1 MEQGAQPGRG
11 WRDPLWKEAINAPCQ
26 VLDTKAGPLFLQDHC
41 PAGVVERLSAESGLH
56 AFACLPEREYQLLLT
71 LAKRPDTKLTLAY
84 TPGREIIGQVTL
96 VPAAGWWQ
104 DLEFTYEMSLE
115 VSSSWRRLGIARQLV
130 ARALQDEVVEELII
144 LGFGLHWHWDTE
156 GLGLTPFRYRARL
169 ARAAAVYGFS
179 EYLTGEPNI
188 SADPANILLV
198 RIGRGVNQN
207 HFNHFVERLLHSDTL
222 PGFSSAQRDRGG
234 KCARAD

>member
-1 MEQGAQPGRG
+1 MEQGVQPGCGR
-11 WRDPLWKEAINAPCQ
+11 RDLLWKEAINAPCQ

-56 AFACLPEREYQLLLT
+56 AFALLPEREYQLLLA

-84 TPGREIIGQVTL
+84 TLGREIVGQVTL

-130 ARALQDEVVEELII
+130 AGALQDEVGEELII
-144 LGFGLHWHWDTE
+144 LGLGLHWHWDTE
-156 GLGLTPFRYRARL
+156 GLGLNPFRYRALL

-188 SADPANILLV
+188 STDPANILLA
-198 RIGRGVNQN
+198 RIGRGVNQKRIN
-207 HFNHFVERLLHSDTL
+207 QFVERLLHSDTL
-222 PGFSSAQRDRGG
+222 PGFSSS
-234 KCARAD
+234 K

>member
-1 MEQGAQPGRG
+1 MGEGGTTGRG
-11 WRDPLWKEAINAPCQ
+11 WSDPLWKEAINAPCQ
-26 VLDTKAGPLFLQDHC
+26 LLDTKAGPLFLQDHC
-41 PAGVVERLSAESGLH
+41 PAGVVERLSAESGLP
-56 AFACLPEREYQLLLT
+56 ACTCLPEREYQLLLA

-144 LGFGLHWHWDTE
+144 LGFGLHWHWDAD
-156 GLGLTPFRYRARL
+156 GLGLTPFRYRALL

-179 EYLTGEPNI
+179 EYLTSEPNI
-188 SADPANILLV
+188 SADPANILLA
-198 RIGRGVNQN
+198 RIGRGVNQKRI
-207 HFNHFVERLLHSDTL
+207 NHFVERLLHSDTL
-222 PGFSSAQRDRGG
+222 PACSSSNEIEEGNKAG
-234 KCARAD
+234 